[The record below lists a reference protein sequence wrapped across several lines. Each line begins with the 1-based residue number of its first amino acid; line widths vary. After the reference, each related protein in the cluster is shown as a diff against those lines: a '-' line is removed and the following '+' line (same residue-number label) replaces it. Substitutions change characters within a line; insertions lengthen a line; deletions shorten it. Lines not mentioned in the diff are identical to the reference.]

1 MKTLKIPV
9 NIALMLGYL
18 NEFEKTA
25 LIRATFT
32 DLDYIFKAPTL
43 CDLYDGSDKDVKA
56 DVRSQVIRTASDS
69 ELVNELERRGYF
81 GPVEGEE
88 KI

>member
-1 MKTLKIPV
+1 MEYLKIPV
-9 NIALMLGYL
+9 NISLMLDYL
-18 NEFEKTA
+18 DEFDKAE
-25 LIRATFT
+25 LIREAFK
-32 DLDYIFKAPTL
+32 DLNYVFKAPTL

-56 DVRSQVIRTASDS
+56 DLRSDVIRTAPDS
-69 ELVNELERRGYF
+69 ELVNELERRGFF